1 MDSFVTSIVTLLVN
15 QGLSGVV
22 IIILLYAVNYLQR
35 INEKLQ
41 DQRVSELRAL
51 MEIVARNTEA
61 VNNIITVIKGCSRNN
76 D

>member
-1 MDSFVTSIVTLLVN
+1 MDNVITSIINLLVN
-15 QGLSGVV
+15 QGLSGII

-41 DQRVSELRAL
+41 DQRVSELRTVI
-51 MEIVARNTEA
+51 EVVSRNTEA
-61 VNNIITVIKGCSRNN
+61 VNSIITVIKGCPNTN